1 VARKRPSASVTHL
14 RTLRSLVAG
23 TVAIAAAT
31 LTFAPAAGAVAVSP
45 PLGVAETFAVLGG
58 SAVTNTGAT
67 VITGD
72 VGVSPGS
79 SIAGFPP
86 GQVSGTVYNSG
97 PVATA
102 AQADI
107 GTAFGFTA
115 GQACDQDLSG
125 LDLGGMTITPGVY
138 CYASS
143 AQLTGVLKLDALGDP
158 TATWLF
164 KTTSSLTTASNAAVV
179 LVNGGSQCT
188 NNITW
193 HIGSSATVGS
203 GSIFL
208 GNIIANTSITLATG
222 AGNTGSLYAH
232 TGAVTLDTNA
242 VSTCDGTA
250 IPPPPP
256 LTISTTPSGS
266 VPPGG
271 PISDSAT
278 VGGGLSP
285 SGDVTFKLYGPTD
298 PTCAGTPLA
307 TRTGT
312 LDNNRVATS
321 GAPVTAGAEGTYNWV
336 ATYGGD
342 ANNGSV
348 VSPCGDEEVLVKAPT
363 LTGRAFGLSATLT
376 LAGISLVNQ
385 APTPDTG
392 HVSTKAS
399 TSTTTPC
406 RAALPGLVTAHL
418 LCANVTTSTSPS
430 QSVAT
435 ASVADAGVAGLALTA
450 GAVKSTSTTTCAGS
464 VGTTVIDFLKVGP
477 TVVIAVP
484 TTIPANTGVTV
495 GAVSLMLN
503 EQIPFT
509 VPDAGLTVNAIHVRV
524 NALGLAQTNVIVASS
539 ESDIGDCP

>member
-1 VARKRPSASVTHL
+1 M
-14 RTLRSLVAG
+14 
-23 TVAIAAAT
+23 
-31 LTFAPAAGAVAVSP
+31 
-45 PLGVAETFAVLGG
+45 
-58 SAVTNTGAT
+58 
-67 VITGD
+67 
-72 VGVSPGS
+72 
-79 SIAGFPP
+79 
-86 GQVSGTVYNSG
+86 
-97 PVATA
+97 ATA

-125 LDLGGMTITPGVY
+125 LDLGGMTLTPGVY

-143 AQLTGVLKLDALGDP
+143 AQLTGVLKLDALGSP

-179 LVNGGSQCT
+179 LVNGATQCT

-222 AGNTGSLYAH
+222 AGSTGSLYAH
-232 TGAVTLDTNA
+232 TGAVTMDTNA
-242 VSTCDGTA
+242 ITTCDGIT

-271 PISDSAT
+271 PITDSAR
-278 VGGGLSP
+278 VDGGLSP
-285 SGDVTFKLYGPTD
+285 SGDVTFELYGPSSPMCT
-298 PTCAGTPLA
+298 GMPLA

-312 LDNNRVATS
+312 LVNREAVS
-321 GAPVTAGAEGTYNWV
+321 GNPVTAGAEGTYNWV
-336 ATYGGD
+336 ATYEGD
-342 ANNGSV
+342 DNNASV
-348 VSPCGDEEVLVKAPT
+348 VSPCGDEEVLVKAQT

-376 LAGISLVNQ
+376 LAGIPLVNQ

-392 HVSTKAS
+392 NVSTQASSS
-399 TSTTTPC
+399 TSTPC
-406 RAALPGLVTAHL
+406 RWSVPGLVSAHV
-418 LCANVTTSTSPS
+418 LCANVTTTSYPS
-430 QSVAT
+430 QSIAT
-435 ASVADAGVAGLALTA
+435 ASVKDASVGSVAVTI

-495 GAVSLMLN
+495 GPVTLMLN

-509 VPDAGLTVNAIHVRV
+509 VPDAGLTVNAVHVRV
-524 NALGLAQTNVIVASS
+524 NALGLAQTNVVVASS